1 MLRLASIDREMLS
14 GSRGPGAQF
23 AMEMMVAIAEMYEA
37 QRFID
42 IEWAHVASAYC
53 QGRANI
59 DLARKL
65 AQWNTRVAV
74 PTTLTTC
81 SLNLNAPVQQDDP
94 AVELI
99 HVYEDLGCEAVM
111 TCAPYHARPE
121 PSAGMH
127 LAWCESSAV
136 IYANSVLGARTNRY
150 VEFID
155 ICAAI
160 TGRVPEC
167 GLHQDENRRAAL
179 VFDVGAL
186 PPHWFND
193 AWMFHALGI
202 LIAER
207 SGTAIP
213 AIVGIPRNVDREHLR
228 AMGSAAAGSGS
239 VSLFHAVGIT
249 PEAPTLDAACGG
261 NVPAE
266 AVNVSIADIE
276 RCAASLST
284 GSDAPVSAVCV
295 GSPHM
300 STREFAAIAELLA
313 GRRVSS
319 DIVCVASTS
328 AAVLRDMELSGLL
341 DTLSDAGVQLVTG
354 RCTYYRPFAADLG
367 SHVMTNSAKWAWYAP
382 SNLGIDVTFAS
393 LSDCVEKAVKSG

>member
-81 SLNLNAPVQQDDP
+81 SLNLNAPFQQDDP

-99 HVYEDLGCEAVM
+99 HVYEELGCEAVM

-121 PSAGMH
+121 PSAGTH

-136 IYANSVLGARTNRY
+136 IYANSVLGARTNR
-150 VEFID
+150 
-155 ICAAI
+155 
-160 TGRVPEC
+160 
-167 GLHQDENRRAAL
+167 RAAL

-186 PPHWFND
+186 PPNWFND

>member
-23 AMEMMVAIAEMYEA
+23 AMETMVAVAEMYEA

-81 SLNLNAPVQQDDP
+81 SLNLNAPFRQDDP

-99 HVYEDLGCEAVM
+99 HMYEDLGCEAVM

-121 PSAGMH
+121 PSAGTH

-167 GLHQDENRRAAL
+167 GLHCDENRHAGL
-179 VFDVGAL
+179 VFNVGAL
-186 PPHWFND
+186 PPDWFND

-300 STREFAAIAELLA
+300 STGSSRRLPNSWRAGGYRQTLFALL
-313 GRRVSS
+313 RP
-319 DIVCVASTS
+319 
-328 AAVLRDMELSGLL
+328 VL
-341 DTLSDAGVQLVTG
+341 
-354 RCTYYRPFAADLG
+354 
-367 SHVMTNSAKWAWYAP
+367 P
-382 SNLGIDVTFAS
+382 SFGT
-393 LSDCVEKAVKSG
+393 